1 MFSSKNRRRESQND
15 LHPSLARRKGEE
27 QDFDRMLMSRSVT
40 KKVSLGARE
49 ESGSIWHREPPVS
62 PIKPARV
69 VSSQSIPSQSLNTV
83 RKRTKSSTNSRN
95 GHPLAGGEEENKASF
110 FSKPRI
116 ARRVKTNEDNR
127 GKARKD
133 REKERVKEHEVDF
146 EIHSASGVSSG
157 GTSPNDKDGVRPVKK
172 VDEEEKWMGRLLLG
186 RRLNVG

>member
-1 MFSSKNRRRESQND
+1 MFSSKNRRRDSQNAQ
-15 LHPSLARRKGEE
+15 HPSLARRKGEE

-49 ESGSIWHREPPVS
+49 EAGSIWHREPPVS
-62 PIKPARV
+62 PNKPTRV
-69 VSSQSIPSQSLNTV
+69 LSSQSIPNQAMV
-83 RKRTKSSTNSRN
+83 RKRTKSTTNTRN
-95 GHPLAGGEEENKASF
+95 NGEGEEENKASF

-133 REKERVKEHEVDF
+133 REKERAREHEVDF

-157 GTSPNDKDGVRPVKK
+157 GTSPNDKDGLRPVKK
-172 VDEEEKWMGRLLLG
+172 VDEEEKWMGESVYG
-186 RRLNVG
+186 VDKDSN

>member
-1 MFSSKNRRRESQND
+1 
-15 LHPSLARRKGEE
+15 
-27 QDFDRMLMSRSVT
+27 
-40 KKVSLGARE
+40 
-49 ESGSIWHREPPVS
+49 
-62 PIKPARV
+62 
-69 VSSQSIPSQSLNTV
+69 
-83 RKRTKSSTNSRN
+83 
-95 GHPLAGGEEENKASF
+95 LAGGEEENKASF

-133 REKERVKEHEVDF
+133 REKERVKGHEVDF